1 MSTDCSRPQ
10 LSPAVI
16 RKLTKYIG
24 HVARPSKRMRQ
35 STAGV
40 MGTPRG
46 KGRMA
51 DVDTQMLSRLL
62 KTLDR
67 SVKAGEDI
75 APFAHHPVTLSTK
88 SSPKKPSAKKAVKG
102 KKNDPRSSSQTPRD
116 GDEGDGDGPIGNDGP
131 SSVNLNDADFDKL
144 SGLLDVARDSI
155 LAADACIA
163 LLGSDR
169 LTKQV

>member
-102 KKNDPRSSSQTPRD
+102 KRMT
-116 GDEGDGDGPIGNDGP
+116 
-131 SSVNLNDADFDKL
+131 L
-144 SGLLDVARDSI
+144 ARVRRLPGMEMKAMVMAP
-155 LAADACIA
+155 LAMTDHPA
-163 LLGSDR
+163 
-169 LTKQV
+169 